1 MTLHSQACKVTLV
14 TKTSALTKTQAAT
27 LEAIRN
33 LPADAKFG
41 KVERGISY
49 SGIKGYKG
57 VNASAVHRL
66 VELGLLIEGADR
78 KVSVAPGC

>member
-1 MTLHSQACKVTLV
+1 MTNTA
-14 TKTSALTKTQAAT
+14 ALTKTQSAT

-41 KVERGISY
+41 QVERGISY
-49 SGIKGYKG
+49 SGVKGYKG

-66 VELGLLIEGADR
+66 VELGLLVEGSDR